1 MWPLKIM
8 DDGIL
13 ADLRALIS
21 ERHPFSSPT
30 NLRRAHDYLADQYE
44 RLGLEVSFHT
54 FRAFGGSYKNVL
66 GTLRPT
72 SGASRSRK
80 LPVIDAAHYDTVQ
93 GSPGAD
99 DNASGLAVM
108 LEVARR
114 LREASTRCEVRF
126 IAMCLEEQNLLGSLA
141 YAASLRDINEEIA
154 GALVLECVGY
164 TSDKNGSQTVPRG
177 MPFAIPT
184 VGDFLGVV
192 GNTASAGLVKAFE
205 QATNREVPELKT
217 VSIVVPGEGEQL
229 PDTRRSDHAAFW
241 HFGYP
246 AVMLTDTANFR
257 NPHYHRPTD
266 TLETLD
272 LNFIH
277 RVARGVSAA
286 AMSL

>member
-1 MWPLKIM
+1 MWPQKIM

-13 ADLRALIS
+13 SNLRALIS
-21 ERHPFSSPT
+21 ERHPLSSPA

-66 GTLRPT
+66 GTLHPA
-72 SGASRSRK
+72 SGASRTPRPP
-80 LPVIDAAHYDTVQ
+80 LIVAAHYDTVQ

-114 LREASTRCEVRF
+114 LREVSTSCEVRF
-126 IAMCLEEQNLLGSLA
+126 IAMCLEEHDLLGSLA

-154 GALVLECVGY
+154 GAIVLECVGY
-164 TSDKNGSQTVPRG
+164 TSDKNGSQTAPRG
-177 MPFAIPT
+177 VPVAIPT
-184 VGDFLGVV
+184 TGDFLGIV
-192 GNTASAGLVKAFE
+192 GNTASVKLVKAFE
-205 QATNREVPELKT
+205 QASTREVPELKT

-241 HFGYP
+241 RFGYP

-257 NPHYHRPTD
+257 NPHYHQPTD

-277 RVARGVSAA
+277 RVARSVSAA
-286 AMSL
+286 ATSL

>member
-1 MWPLKIM
+1 M
-8 DDGIL
+8 DDGVL
-13 ADLRALIS
+13 SNLRALIS
-21 ERHPFSSPT
+21 ERHPFSSPA
-30 NLRRAHDYLADQYE
+30 NLRGAHDYLSDQYE
-44 RLGLEVSFHT
+44 RLGLQVSFQT
-54 FRAFGGSYKNVL
+54 FRALGGSYQNVL
-66 GTLRPT
+66 GTLPPT
-72 SGASRSRK
+72 TGSSRRSR
-80 LPVIDAAHYDTVQ
+80 LPLIIAAHYDTVQ

-114 LREASTRCEVRF
+114 LREVSTSCEVRF
-126 IAMCLEEQNLLGSLA
+126 IAICLEEQDLLGSLA

-154 GALVLECVGY
+154 GAIVLECVGY

-184 VGDFLGVV
+184 TGDFLGIV
-192 GNTASAGLVKAFE
+192 GNTASAKLVKGFE
-205 QATNREVPELKT
+205 QASNREVPELKT
-217 VSIVVPGEGEQL
+217 VSIVVPGQGEQL

-246 AVMLTDTANFR
+246 AIMLTDTANFR

-272 LNFIH
+272 LDFIR
-277 RVARGVSAA
+277 RVARSVTAAVS
-286 AMSL
+286 SL

>member
-1 MWPLKIM
+1 M

-13 ADLRALIS
+13 SNLRALIS
-21 ERHPFSSPT
+21 ERHPFSSPA

-66 GTLRPT
+66 GTLAPT
-72 SGASRSRK
+72 TGASRNPR
-80 LPVIDAAHYDTVQ
+80 LPVIVAAHYDTVQ

-99 DNASGLAVM
+99 DNASGLAAM
-108 LEVARR
+108 LEVART
-114 LREASTRCEVRF
+114 LREVSTSCEVRF
-126 IAMCLEEQNLLGSLA
+126 IAMCLEEENLLGSLA
-141 YAASLRDINEEIA
+141 YAASLRDLNEEIA
-154 GALVLECVGY
+154 GAIVLECVGY
-164 TSDKNGSQTVPRG
+164 TSDKIGSQTAPRG

-184 VGDFLGVV
+184 TGDFLGIV
-192 GNTASAGLVKAFE
+192 GNTASVKLVKGFE
-205 QATNREVPELKT
+205 QATCREVPELKT
-217 VSIVVPGEGEQL
+217 ISLVVPGEGEHL
-229 PDTRRSDHAAFW
+229 PDTQRSDHAAFW

-246 AVMLTDTANFR
+246 AIMLTDTANFR

-286 AMSL
+286 ATSL